1 MWAISPAF
9 LGNTFS
15 ITLDF
20 RGTGNI
26 YNFNL
31 YNRLIS
37 AGWNDSSPVFV
48 DIKHDGWWCPAEG
61 HPTGAT
67 AMILYR
73 FGGWPTGSRV
83 NWHQSG
89 GGVLGGGGAGGKGGS
104 STTYG
109 GGSSIYAAQPG
120 SQGGTGIFINI
131 DTYLINDGDIHGGAG
146 GGGGGAGYSYATGA
160 DSTYEDYGGGGGGG
174 GQDVFSIN
182 GGGGGPGTK
191 ASYYGQP
198 GGAGSLS
205 AAGVGGDDGGPS
217 NRRSAAG
224 GAGGS
229 WGVQRY
235 GDPGKRRNSAAN
247 SGQPGAG
254 GAAGWAVWG
263 WSYVKSY
270 TGSGTLNGPTGG

>member
-26 YNFNL
+26 YNFDLRNH
-31 YNRLIS
+31 LIS

-67 AMILYR
+67 AVILHR

-89 GGVLGGGGAGGKGGS
+89 GGVLGGGGAGGRGGS

-109 GGSSIYAAQPG
+109 GGDSIYAAQPG

-131 DTYLINDGDIHGGAG
+131 DTYLINDGAIHGGAG
-146 GGGGGAGYSYATGA
+146 GGGGGAGFNYAGNC
-160 DSTYEDYGGGGGGG
+160 GGGGGGG
-174 GQDVFSIN
+174 GQDVFSIS
-182 GGGGGPGTK
+182 GGGGGAGEVAMGK
-191 ASYYGQP
+191 P
-198 GGAGSLS
+198 GGAGTIN
-205 AAGVGGDDGGPS
+205 GPGQGGDDGGPS
-217 NRRSAAG
+217 NRRDAAG

-229 WGVQRY
+229 WGSQRY

-254 GAAGWAVWG
+254 GAAGWVVWG